1 MMQRR
6 VENWA
11 FWLLVN
17 TIAVPLYYSRDLKLT
32 ALLYAGFW
40 INALVSWRTWRRL
53 AAGPHPA
60 AAAVPPSVSIES
72 SH

>member
-17 TIAVPLYYSRDLKLT
+17 TIAVPLYYSRGWHLT

-40 INALVSWRTWRRL
+40 INSLVAWRTWRRL
-53 AAGPHPA
+53 AAGPHA
-60 AAAVPPSVSIES
+60 AAPVSPIPVES
-72 SH
+72 THP